1 MADHP
6 QDRQVGKAADQVT
19 GAPTRCPARRR
30 VWRLVLMGLLWV
42 LSSRTQALVIAPGSL
57 DDMAAASGIIVR
69 GTVTAVRGA
78 PTPDRRGI
86 VSRIDVRVE
95 EGFKGASAPG
105 TSLVFEVPWGRV
117 GRYRRILVGAPDLRP
132 GDELFLFLMPGPRR
146 LPVPYGLT
154 SGMLLVVRGAGRA
167 LVVPSGPLTRQG
179 EATRIVRGDPSRSPM
194 PADAFAREI
203 RQSLERRP

>member
-1 MADHP
+1 MADHSR
-6 QDRQVGKAADQVT
+6 DRQVAEVIDQVT
-19 GAPTRCPARRR
+19 DAPTRCPVRRR
-30 VWRLVLMGLLWV
+30 VWRLVLIGLLWV
-42 LSSRTQALVIAPGSL
+42 LSSRTHALVIAPGSL

-69 GTVTAVRGA
+69 GTITAVRGV
-78 PTPDRRGI
+78 PTADRRGI

-95 EGFKGASAPG
+95 EGFKGASGPG

-132 GDELFLFLMPGPRR
+132 GDELFLFLMSAPRR

-154 SGMLLVVRGAGRA
+154 SGMLRVVRGAGRA
-167 LVVPSGPLTRQG
+167 LVAPSAPLTGQG
-179 EATRIVRGDPSRSPM
+179 ETTRIVRGDPSRSPM

-203 RQSLERRP
+203 RRSLERRP